1 MASTPV
7 ILLVKRSGNAADRPS
22 GITIQAGEAA
32 LAFGAADPG
41 LYFKDSAGE
50 IRKVGPPAYSTTAP
64 NAAPV
69 GLAGNSVGELWVDSS
84 TSAYYLRVW
93 TGSGWQKIGAAFADD
108 AQGAIVANSA
118 ILASGALFANN
129 ASGTLFANSAS
140 GALFA
145 NSATVASGALFANS
159 ASGALFANSATIASG
174 ALFANSASGALFA
187 NSATIASGALFAN
200 SASGALFA
208 NSATVASGALFANSA
223 SGALF
228 ANSATIA
235 SGALFANSASGVLTA
250 TGVSC
255 ADIFTGTLTD
265 TGPSGSLRYKTDD
278 SGSPSGLYVAYAGGW
293 ALV

>member
-41 LYFKDSAGE
+41 MYFKDSAGG

-64 NAAPV
+64 NGAPV

-84 TSAYYLRVW
+84 TPAYYLRVW

-108 AQGAIVANSA
+108 AQQATVVLASGAIVANSA
-118 ILASGALFANN
+118 ILASGALFAN
-129 ASGTLFANSAS
+129 L
-140 GALFA
+140 
-145 NSATVASGALFANS
+145 
-159 ASGALFANSATIASG
+159 
-174 ALFANSASGALFA
+174 
-187 NSATIASGALFAN
+187 
-200 SASGALFA
+200 
-208 NSATVASGALFANSA
+208 
-223 SGALF
+223 
-228 ANSATIA
+228 A

-255 ADIFTGTLTD
+255 ADIFTGTLTS
-265 TGPSGSLRYKTDD
+265 TGPSGSLRYKTDNA
-278 SGSPSGLYVAYAGGW
+278 GSPSGLYVAYAGGW
-293 ALV
+293 ALI

>member
-108 AQGAIVANSA
+108 AQQATVVLASGAIVANSA

-145 NSATVASGALFANS
+145 NSAT
-159 ASGALFANSATIASG
+159 I
-174 ALFANSASGALFA
+174 
-187 NSATIASGALFAN
+187 
-200 SASGALFA
+200 
-208 NSATVASGALFANSA
+208 A

>member
-7 ILLVKRSGNAADRPS
+7 ILLLKRSGNAADRPS

-41 LYFKDSAGE
+41 LYFKDSAGG

-64 NAAPV
+64 NASPV
-69 GLAGNSVGELWVDSS
+69 GLAGNSVGEIWVDSS

-108 AQGAIVANSA
+108 AQQATVVLASGAIVANSA
-118 ILASGALFANN
+118 ILASGALFAN
-129 ASGTLFANSAS
+129 LAS

-145 NSATVASGALFANS
+145 NL
-159 ASGALFANSATIASG
+159 
-174 ALFANSASGALFA
+174 
-187 NSATIASGALFAN
+187 
-200 SASGALFA
+200 
-208 NSATVASGALFANSA
+208 
-223 SGALF
+223 
-228 ANSATIA
+228 A

-255 ADIFTGTLTD
+255 ADIFTGTLTG
-265 TGPSGSLRYKTDD
+265 TGPSGSLRYKADD